1 MRTPF
6 DLLTMALLCTLGL
19 LGSPANAALIPFS
32 PVDAGEVHETI
43 TLGLTPSQPFNFS
56 YRHHTG
62 LDELRLSS
70 EVGFGPPPHTSGD
83 FANRN
88 HGYLVYDLSALS
100 SPVTNAF
107 LEIALTATGG
117 NLGHLTITLLGTLS
131 AADLAN
137 LPAGPLS
144 EATGRSLMSDLA
156 NTTAGRMNLQPGSA
170 QFDIALNTAGRNAI
184 NNTSTLMALGIAYSP
199 TDPLYNANIALA
211 GAPILHVETA
221 AVAAPP
227 TVPLMGF
234 AWLIAL
240 RLSRRLRDADGH

>member
-1 MRTPF
+1 
-6 DLLTMALLCTLGL
+6 
-19 LGSPANAALIPFS
+19 
-32 PVDAGEVHETI
+32 
-43 TLGLTPSQPFNFS
+43 
-56 YRHHTG
+56 
-62 LDELRLSS
+62 
-70 EVGFGPPPHTSGD
+70 
-83 FANRN
+83 
-88 HGYLVYDLSALS
+88 
-100 SPVTNAF
+100 
-107 LEIALTATGG
+107 
-117 NLGHLTITLLGTLS
+117 
-131 AADLAN
+131 
-137 LPAGPLS
+137 
-144 EATGRSLMSDLA
+144 MSDLA